1 MRGAVT
7 WRGGKGMGRAGD
19 RGRSAAGAAM
29 RSRGLAVA
37 VVAVMALF
45 ERCVLPGAHGEGGLK
60 RHADGEQQNEKPAER
75 NVPHN
80 EDSYSIS
87 S

>member
-1 MRGAVT
+1 
-7 WRGGKGMGRAGD
+7 
-19 RGRSAAGAAM
+19 
-29 RSRGLAVA
+29 
-37 VVAVMALF
+37 
-45 ERCVLPGAHGEGGLK
+45 LPGAHGEGGLK
-60 RHADGEQQNEKPAER
+60 RHADGEQEDEKPAER